1 MTNII
6 DFNGLCNAIS
16 KIDEAFDENTAKA
29 INKNVTARN
38 WLTGFYI
45 VHYEQ
50 NGNDRAKY
58 GEKTLQRLAER
69 LNKKSLSYRNL
80 RLYRQFYMEFRSLAR
95 PVLEFTASE
104 FGSKG
109 QLTNDLK
116 ANMAALSPMETDL
129 ASADCQIGQAV
140 IAQSEEVEIPPK
152 TLFNKL
158 PFTHLAL
165 IMSVDMPLART
176 FYELETIK
184 GVWSSR
190 ELKRQIDS
198 NYFERTAL
206 SKDPAKM
213 SAIIQSR
220 IAQSDHPL
228 KLQDVVKSPYVYEFI
243 GLKNKDVVEESDLED
258 ALMNH
263 LEEFLLELGNGF
275 CFETRQKRILVDDDY
290 FFCDLVFYHRIL
302 KCHVLIDLKA
312 NKIKYDDIAQM
323 NLYLAYYRKNIM
335 EKGDNPPV
343 GILMCTKA
351 GKELV
356 EYTTTG
362 IEESLFVQKYKLNL
376 PAEDELTKW
385 LKNEISGTKG

>member
-16 KIDEAFDENTAKA
+16 KIDEAFEENTAKA

-95 PVLEFTASE
+95 PILEFTASE

-165 IMSVDMPLART
+165 IMSVDKPLART

-220 IAQSDHPL
+220 IAQSDQPL

-323 NLYLAYYRKNIM
+323 NLYLAYYRKNVM

-385 LKNEISGTKG
+385 LKNEISKTKG